1 MQVPITQDAATPLT
15 HPTLD
20 QVDAPA
26 ALITVG
32 GDFGASE
39 EFERAHRVNVVRAL
53 AVGRATR
60 VLRIIRCHRLGS
72 MPSRVPDAVAL
83 PIDDVLA
90 TLLRALH
97 ERRAVV
103 LQAPPGAG
111 KTTRVPLALLDA
123 AWLAGQRI
131 MMLEPRRLAARAAA
145 RRMAATLG
153 EVVGARVGFRVRGET
168 RVSARTRI
176 EVVTEGVLTRLIQRD
191 PSLDGVGLVIFD
203 EFHERSI
210 HADLGLA
217 LVLQSQEVLRPDLR
231 LLVMSATLDGATL
244 SALLGDAPIVTS
256 TGRQHPVQVRYVASH
271 PEQRVEGA
279 MAAMIRRVLVH
290 DEGGVLAFLPGVAEI
305 RRTVDLLH
313 GSGLPLG
320 IQVHPLYGDLSADA
334 QDAAIAPASA
344 RERKVVLATSIA
356 ESSLTIDGVCIVVDS
371 GLARVPRF
379 SPRSGL
385 TRLETHRVSRA
396 SAEQR
401 CGRAGRTTPGVCYRM
416 WAMEEHA
423 ALLGSAAP
431 EILEA
436 DLASLALDLA
446 VAGVRDPGELRWL
459 DSPPAAS
466 LAQARELLL
475 QLDAIDETLRVTP
488 HGRAMADFGLHPRLA
503 HMLIR
508 AHELGHGATACVLAA
523 VIDERDVLRR
533 DGRGREADLRLRVML
548 AAGNGASDHHDVDRD
563 ALRQVRERIRAWRAQ
578 VGVNADDAVDDEA
591 TGWLLALAYPDRV
604 AKRRSGDDERYIMR
618 NGSGARLDDG
628 STLTRSPFLVVAD
641 LDGRVPDSRIYLAA
655 PVDRADI
662 ERVFAAQLS
671 TEEVVEWDASLGV
684 VRATRRERLGAIVLR
699 ESPVRDP
706 DELVVARVVMDAIAR
721 GDGVALHWSDSAQ
734 RLRQRLAFLRA
745 IDPEWPDLRDSA
757 LVESMEAWLLPRLI
771 GLRRR
776 SEVEQLDLAGILRES
791 LTWEQRRA
799 LDELAPTHVTVPTG
813 SRIAVDYGDPSA
825 PALSVRLQELFGL
838 AETPSIARGTMTLT
852 LRLLSPARRP
862 VQVTRDL
869 AGFWRSSYFAV
880 RKDLRGRYPKH
891 EWPEDPLDATPTRRA
906 KPRS

>member
-1 MQVPITQDAATPLT
+1 MTSRIPDAA
-15 HPTLD
+15 
-20 QVDAPA
+20 
-26 ALITVG
+26 
-32 GDFGASE
+32 
-39 EFERAHRVNVVRAL
+39 
-53 AVGRATR
+53 
-60 VLRIIRCHRLGS
+60 
-72 MPSRVPDAVAL
+72 AL
-83 PIDDVLA
+83 PIDDVLP
-90 TLLRALH
+90 TLFRALH
-97 ERRAVV
+97 ERRAAV
-103 LQAPPGAG
+103 LQAPAGAG

-145 RRMAATLG
+145 RRMAASLG

-191 PSLDGVGLVIFD
+191 PSLDDIGLVIFD
-203 EFHERSI
+203 EFHERSM

-217 LVLQSQEVLRPDLR
+217 LALQSQEVLRHDLR
-231 LLVMSATLDGATL
+231 LLVMSATLDGAAV

-256 TGRQHPVQVRYVASH
+256 TGRQHPVQVRYVAPH
-271 PEQRVEGA
+271 TGQRVEGA
-279 MAAMIRRVLVH
+279 MAAMIRRVLAQE
-290 DEGGVLAFLPGVAEI
+290 EGSVLAFLPGVAEI
-305 RRTVDLLH
+305 RRTVDLLL
-313 GSGLPLG
+313 GDGLPLG
-320 IQVHPLYGDLSADA
+320 TSVHPLYGDLPAEA
-334 QDAAIAPASA
+334 QDAAIAPAA
-344 RERKVVLATSIA
+344 TLERKVVLATSIA
-356 ESSLTIDGVCIVVDS
+356 ESSLTIDGVRIVVDS

-396 SAEQR
+396 SADQR
-401 CGRAGRTTPGVCYRM
+401 CGRAGRTTPGICYRM
-416 WAMEEHA
+416 WAMEEQA
-423 ALLGSAAP
+423 ALLGNAAP

-446 VAGVRDPGELRWL
+446 VAGVRDPVELKWL
-459 DSPPAAS
+459 DTPPAAS

-475 QLDAIDETLRVTP
+475 QLDAIDEALRVTS

-548 AAGNGASDHHDVDRD
+548 AAGKGVSDHHDVDRD
-563 ALRQVRERIRAWRAQ
+563 ALRRVRERIRAWRAQ
-578 VGVNADDAVDDEA
+578 VGVNADEAVDDDA

-604 AKRRSGDDERYIMR
+604 AKRRPGDDGRYIMR

-628 STLTRSPFLVVAD
+628 SALTRAPFLVVAD
-641 LDGRVPDSRIYLAA
+641 LDGRVPDSGIYLAA

-662 ERVFAAQLS
+662 ERVFAPQVV
-671 TEEVVEWDASLGV
+671 TEDEIEWDATLGG
-684 VRATRRERLGAIVLR
+684 VRATQRERLGAIVLR
-699 ESPVRDP
+699 ESPIRDP

-721 GDGVALHWSDSAQ
+721 GDGVALHWSDAARQ
-734 RLRQRLAFLRA
+734 LRQRLAFLRS
-745 IDPEWPDLRDSA
+745 IDSEWPDLSDAA
-757 LVESMEAWLLPRLI
+757 LVESMEDWLLPRLI
-771 GLRRR
+771 GLQRR
-776 SEVEQLDLAGILRES
+776 SEVEQLDLAGIVSEW

-799 LDELAPTHVTVPTG
+799 LDVLAPTHVAVPTG
-813 SRIAVDYGDPSA
+813 SRIAVDYDDPSA
-825 PALSVRLQELFGL
+825 PALAVRLQELFGL
-838 AETPSIARGTMTLT
+838 AETPSIAGGAVPLT

-869 AGFWRSSYFAV
+869 AGFWRSSYFDV
-880 RKDLRGRYPKH
+880 RRDLRGRYPKH
-891 EWPEDPLDATPTRRA
+891 EWPEDPLSATPTRRP